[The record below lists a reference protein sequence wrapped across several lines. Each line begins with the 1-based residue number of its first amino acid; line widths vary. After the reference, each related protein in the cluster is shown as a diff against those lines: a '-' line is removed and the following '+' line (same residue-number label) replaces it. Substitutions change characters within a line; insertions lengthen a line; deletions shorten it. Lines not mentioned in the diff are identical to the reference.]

1 MPSNQHTVGHVI
13 WKESIIKSAFIAL
26 DPHRS
31 NAIFPI
37 KNSCGP
43 LSALSALLLILSS
56 LGNSV
61 PKIKITTIGGG
72 SGQYALLSGLRDLN
86 EIEINSIVSMVD
98 SGGSTGRLRDEL
110 GILPPG
116 DVLKCLLALSPQ
128 REIARALFLKRFSRD
143 KRLQGHNAG
152 NMLLTML
159 SRYTGSFPT
168 GIQALGEILDVR
180 GHILPVTTDRATL
193 VAELT
198 DGTRIFGENAIDM
211 PRGGQPSKI
220 KDVYL
225 VPHHTGCIT
234 AYPPVIDA
242 INHADY
248 LIIGPGDLFTS
259 ILSNIVVPGVK
270 EAIQK
275 TDATIVY
282 IVNIM
287 TKFGETHNYSCIDFI
302 HKLEEGI
309 ARKVQIVIC
318 NRQKPEDHILEEYR
332 KQKAEFVDFIDDSE
346 FWQNHK
352 FYLADLLDTSGS
364 IVRHDSRKLALL
376 IQQIISQ

>member
-1 MPSNQHTVGHVI
+1 M
-13 WKESIIKSAFIAL
+13 
-26 DPHRS
+26 
-31 NAIFPI
+31 
-37 KNSCGP
+37 
-43 LSALSALLLILSS
+43 
-56 LGNSV
+56 

-72 SGQYALLSGLRDLN
+72 SGQYALLSGLRDLD
-86 EIEINSIVSMVD
+86 EIETTSIVSMVD

-128 REIARALFLKRFSRD
+128 REIARALFLKRFSKD
-143 KRLQGHNAG
+143 KRLMGHNAG

-180 GHILPVTTDRATL
+180 GNILPVTTDRATL

-242 INHADY
+242 IHAADY
-248 LIIGPGDLFTS
+248 IIIGPGDLFTS

-270 EAIQK
+270 DAIQR
-275 TDATIVY
+275 TQATLMYV
-282 IVNIM
+282 VNIM
-287 TKFGETHNYSCIDFI
+287 TKYGETHNYSCFDFI
-302 HKLEEGI
+302 RKLEEGLG
-309 ARKVQIVIC
+309 RKIQIVIC
-318 NRQKPEDHILEEYR
+318 NRTKPEDHLLEEYR
-332 KQKAEFVDFIDDSE
+332 KQEAEFIEFIDDPK
-346 FWQNHK
+346 FWQNRRL
-352 FYLADLLDTSGS
+352 YLADLLDTSGS
-364 IVRHDSRKLALL
+364 IVRHDSKKLARLVQEIL
-376 IQQIISQ
+376 SA

>member
-1 MPSNQHTVGHVI
+1 MSHS
-13 WKESIIKSAFIAL
+13 K
-26 DPHRS
+26 
-31 NAIFPI
+31 
-37 KNSCGP
+37 
-43 LSALSALLLILSS
+43 
-56 LGNSV
+56 

-86 EIEINSIVSMVD
+86 AVEINAVVSMVD

-128 REIARALFLKRFSRD
+128 REIARALFLKRFSKD
-143 KRLQGHNAG
+143 KRLKGHNSG

-180 GHILPVTTDRATL
+180 GNILPVTTDRATL

-198 DGTRIFGENAIDM
+198 DGTRIFGENAIDV
-211 PRGGQPSKI
+211 PRGGQLSKI

-225 VPHHTGCIT
+225 VPHHSGSIT

-242 INHADY
+242 ISAADY
-248 LIIGPGDLFTS
+248 IIIGPGDLFTS

-270 EAIQK
+270 DAIK
-275 TDATIVY
+275 GTRAKIVY
-282 IVNIM
+282 VVNIM
-287 TKFGETHNYSCIDFI
+287 TKYGETHNYRCVDFI
-302 HKLEEGI
+302 AKLEEGI
-309 ARKVQIVIC
+309 GRTVHIVIA
-318 NRQKPEDHILEEYR
+318 NRTLPDDAILEEYR
-332 KQKAEFVDFIDDSE
+332 KQEAEFVEFIDDQK
-346 FWQNHK
+346 FWQDRK

-364 IVRHDSRKLALL
+364 IVRHDSQKLARL
-376 IQQIISQ
+376 IQEIIST